1 MTREELKD
9 LLHNSIVTVTFIKKK
24 NKEKRAMQA
33 TLQLDYINKLP
44 PTRRSSKPSSNNSNI
59 IVVVDV
65 EKMDWRSFD
74 WDTIIDIQ
82 VQS

>member
-1 MTREELKD
+1 MTREELRD
-9 LLHNSIVTVTFIKKK
+9 LLHKSIVNVMFIKK
-24 NKEKRAMQA
+24 NNEERFMQA

-44 PTRRSSKPSSNNSNI
+44 PTLRSSKPSRNNPNI

-65 EKMDWRSFD
+65 EKMAWHSFD
-74 WDTIIDIQ
+74 WNTIVDIQ